1 MPICGRVEEFRE
13 ESSTQ
18 RWKFRV
24 TVAEGKLLSHIASV
38 FQSSFRS
45 GIIVREDDAQKEIVL
60 VTQSRELR
68 GQVRRVLSVLS
79 QAVTI
84 EDHADLSHALAIH
97 RYPDIESHSYVG
109 DLVQKAKYRQTSVE
123 QLELAD
129 AMLGF
134 IDAHPGFSGVSRVS
148 CPPSS
153 SGNRWAGL
161 TGFLA
166 DHVSRNLN
174 LPKVAIEGPTRR
186 PRKQTEHLDDCS
198 DVHGTFWVSERI
210 QGETILVVDD
220 LYGAGC
226 TTNETVRVLRLAGA
240 RRVLSLAGSKTAKR
254 CNGLSP
260 ESENWPDWI
269 PSEAFESRDDL
280 PFG

>member
-1 MPICGRVEEFRE
+1 MSPPSLGLSVD
-13 ESSTQ
+13 
-18 RWKFRV
+18 
-24 TVAEGKLLSHIASV
+24 EGEKRNEV
-38 FQSSFRS
+38 
-45 GIIVREDDAQKEIVL
+45 VL
-60 VTQSRELR
+60 VTQNRELR
-68 GQVRRVLSVLS
+68 DKVNKLLNVLS
-79 QAVTI
+79 QTVTI
-84 EDHADLSHALAIH
+84 DDHADLSYALAIH
-97 RYPDIESHSYVG
+97 RYMDIHSRSYVG
-109 DLVQKAKYRQTSVE
+109 DLVHKGKYWLQASE
-123 QLELAD
+123 DQLELAD

-166 DHVSRNLN
+166 DHVSRKLN

-226 TTNETVRVLRLAGA
+226 TTNEAVRVLRLAGA
-240 RRVLSLAGSKTAKR
+240 RRVFALAGSKTATR

-269 PSEAFESRDDL
+269 PSEAFGSRDDL